1 MKKRFFTGALAVLMG
16 IALCQLPAD
25 TVAEGW
31 EPQEKILTKSN
42 SGNPM
47 LGFDENGDI
56 LYGGDPSI
64 MVDGDTVY
72 AYVGNDVSTGEYYTM
87 PQWICYSSKDLKEW
101 KYEGVIMT
109 MQDVSWR
116 NDDVS
121 AWASQVARVG
131 DKYYFFYCAEGNGS
145 VGGGKCIGAA
155 ISDSP
160 TGPFTDIGHPL
171 VRNIDTPNGP
181 HTWEDIDP
189 TVWVEG
195 DDVYVGWG
203 NNRFFVCQ
211 VECGDTTVTIKDQD
225 GNPNNLSVGYE
236 KGNDIVIGKMNGIE
250 IFNDQDKFE
259 GHSFTEAPW
268 YYRQKDENG
277 NYYGPYYMFFA
288 CDWREQMAYATTD
301 DLMSNDWT
309 FGGIIMEPSATANT
323 NHMAVFDFE
332 GQTYFVYHDGS
343 LPHGSG
349 YRRVACIE
357 KFDINEDDTIDPIT
371 KTAVGLTGTVSTIT
385 DSTGAFVAN
394 EPFTNTLNDADYPM
408 TDWSTSSLTARGS
421 KPIIVDFFQ
430 TGTEKEWEINPGKA
444 DSDNE
449 AYVSIES
456 NNKPGLYMAAG
467 NQAADGTI
475 RVVLAQD
482 AGGTEEEA
490 DRMTFRTLYGMNGE
504 GVTFESVQYPGYYMT
519 SRDGALY
526 LVQDPGPEAATFYVS
541 TDSYVSM
548 DDVDVQKTTRLY
560 TAGQELNDDDIRILL
575 QTGSGE
581 TETVTEYTTNAGEID
596 MSTPGTKELKVSFE
610 YNGET
615 MEAAVRITV
624 VDADYRQNQ

>member
-101 KYEGVIMT
+101 KYESVIMT

-357 KFDINEDDTIDPIT
+357 KFDINEDGTIDPIT

-490 DRMTFRTLYGMNGE
+490 NRMTFRTLYGMNGE

-526 LVQDPGPEAATFYVS
+526 LEQDPDPEAATFYVS